1 MSKYLIST
9 VETFRVDSEGE
20 VEIMLEQAKNTNE
33 FELKKYTSE
42 KKEKKDRKTGE
53 IIDSYYKVAL
63 YKAFNDEKD
72 AYTEVNINYEVG

>member
-9 VETFRVDSEGE
+9 VETYRVDSEPE
-20 VEIMLEQAKNTNE
+20 VEIMLEQAKNANE

-42 KKEKKDRKTGE
+42 KKEKKDKKSGE

-63 YKAFNDEKD
+63 HKEFNDIKD
-72 AYTEVNINYEVG
+72 PYSYVNVVYEVD

>member
-20 VEIMLEQAKNTNE
+20 VEIMLEQAKSANE

-42 KKEKKDRKTGE
+42 KKEKKDRNSGE

>member
-20 VEIMLEQAKNTNE
+20 VEIMLEQAKSANE

-42 KKEKKDRKTGE
+42 KKEKKDRKT
-53 IIDSYYKVAL
+53 
-63 YKAFNDEKD
+63 
-72 AYTEVNINYEVG
+72 